1 MCRHLQDGPAK
12 EAFPRLTADEEPC
25 GLSTPQR
32 LPPLRYKTADLCK
45 RTGDASF
52 SAGPGSLAFR
62 GDGTQMNPVAH
73 PSPHQA
79 ASQPAASPLIPNQR
93 RPHLF
98 HIPPDR
104 PILGVD
110 VSKNRLNVTFDARSG
125 KLRETACPNTP
136 AGIQRLL
143 KTTPPQCCWV
153 LEPTGRYGDAAV
165 DLARTAGREVLMAD
179 PRRAK
184 AFMRSGPERAK
195 NDPLD
200 GRGLTE
206 YAATRPLPRY
216 PRPTPVTERTR
227 QLLSAR
233 KGLSQSLSRL
243 NQQRTQLKLA
253 AAALEPAC
261 QALQAQIQS
270 IDAELAALV
279 QDPTHAEEVGAAP
292 RLDAVP
298 GVGPVT
304 ATAASACLQ
313 TRHFGHP
320 DQFIA
325 YLGLDVTVRES
336 GQRKGKKQISSQ
348 GDAELRRLFY
358 LAAQANLRVKH
369 SPFRTQ
375 YDRERAK
382 GLPHTG
388 AVCAVARKLAKVC
401 WSLVKHGGKYDPE
414 RVYVQPKPKNRTDP
428 GDPSQTSS

>member
-1 MCRHLQDGPAK
+1 
-12 EAFPRLTADEEPC
+12 
-25 GLSTPQR
+25 
-32 LPPLRYKTADLCK
+32 LPYAEME
-45 RTGDASF
+45 
-52 SAGPGSLAFR
+52 
-62 GDGTQMNPVAH
+62 TQMNPNPH
-73 PSPHQA
+73 PSPHQ
-79 ASQPAASPLIPNQR
+79 PPVSPLIPNQR

-98 HIPPDR
+98 HIPPER

-110 VSKNRLNVTFDARSG
+110 VSKERLHVTFDARSG

-143 KTTPPQCCWV
+143 KTTPPHCCWV

-165 DLARTAGREVLMAD
+165 DLARAAGREVLMAD

-233 KGLSQSLSRL
+233 KGLSQSVSRL
-243 NQQRTQLKLA
+243 NQQRSQLKLA

-261 QALQAQIQS
+261 LALQAQIKS
-270 IDAELAALV
+270 IDVELAQLV
-279 QDPTHAEEVGAAP
+279 QDPAHAEEVGAAP

-304 ATAASACLQ
+304 ATAAAACLH
-313 TRHFGHP
+313 TRNFGHP

-325 YLGLDVTVRES
+325 YLGMDVTVRES
-336 GQRKGKKQISSQ
+336 GKSKGKKQISSQ

-358 LAAQANLRVKH
+358 LAAQANLRVKQ

-375 YDRERAK
+375 YERERAK

-414 RVYVQPKPKNRTDP
+414 RVYVQPKPKKTTDP
-428 GDPSQTSS
+428 DGNLQTSS

>member
-1 MCRHLQDGPAK
+1 MEPPVEPA
-12 EAFPRLTADEEPC
+12 TH
-25 GLSTPQR
+25 
-32 LPPLRYKTADLCK
+32 
-45 RTGDASF
+45 AS
-52 SAGPGSLAFR
+52 P
-62 GDGTQMNPVAH
+62 
-73 PSPHQA
+73 
-79 ASQPAASPLIPNQR
+79 QPAVSPLIPNQC

-110 VSKNRLNVTFDARSG
+110 VSKDRLHVTFDGRTG
-125 KLRETACPNTP
+125 KLRESACPNTP
-136 AGIQRLL
+136 ASIQRLL
-143 KTTPPQCCWV
+143 KTTPPHCCWV
-153 LEPTGRYGDAAV
+153 LEPTGRYGNEAV
-165 DLARTAGREVLMAD
+165 DLALTAGREVLMAD

-206 YAATRPLPRY
+206 YAASRPLPRY

-243 NQQRTQLKLA
+243 NQQRSQLKLA

-261 QALQAQIQS
+261 AALQAQIKS
-270 IDAELAALV
+270 LDAELAQLV
-279 QDPTHAEEVGAAP
+279 QDPAHAEEVGAAP

-298 GVGPVT
+298 GIGPVT
-304 ATAASACLQ
+304 ATAAAACLQ
-313 TRHFGHP
+313 TRNFGHP

-325 YLGLDVTVRES
+325 YIGMDVTVRES
-336 GQRKGKKQISSQ
+336 GKSKGKKQVSSQ

-369 SPFRTQ
+369 SPFRSQ
-375 YDRERAK
+375 YERERAK

-401 WSLVKHGGKYDPE
+401 WSLVKYGGKYDPE
-414 RVYVQPKPKNRTDP
+414 RVYVQLKPARRAEP
-428 GDPSQTSS
+428 GGNPQTSLDSQP